1 MYARKNMKEL
11 AQLLNEML
19 AAGVIENYALF
30 GAVAQMRYTE
40 PIATIDA
47 DLLIAVP
54 SQKGLDILSGV
65 YEFCSKKGYQTE
77 GEAIK
82 VGAWPVQFMPA
93 FSPLTREA
101 MEQAEVA
108 DFEGVPLRVVRADYL
123 ALIALSVGRP
133 KDFTRILALLE
144 SGSIKREDIGKL
156 AGRFGL
162 SEAWKRFGKRFF
174 NE

>member
-1 MYARKNMKEL
+1 MKEL

-40 PIATIDA
+40 PVATIDA

-54 SQKGLDILSGV
+54 SQKGLDVLNGV
-65 YEFCSKKGYQTE
+65 YKFCSKKGFQPE

-93 FSPLTREA
+93 FSPLTQEA
-101 MEQAEVA
+101 MERAETA

-123 ALIALSVGRP
+123 AVIALSVGRS
-133 KDFTRILALLE
+133 KDLTRILALIE
-144 SGSIKREDIGKL
+144 SGSIKREEIRKL

-162 SEAWKRFGKRFF
+162 AEAWKKFEKKFSD
-174 NE
+174 E

>member
-1 MYARKNMKEL
+1 MKEL

-40 PIATIDA
+40 PVATIDA

-54 SQKGLDILSGV
+54 EKKGLDILKGV
-65 YEFCSKKGYQTE
+65 YAFCSKKGYPIE

-82 VGAWPVQFMPA
+82 VGAWPVQFIPA
-93 FSPLTREA
+93 FSPLTQEA
-101 MEQAEVA
+101 MEKAETA

-123 ALIALSVGRP
+123 AVIALSVGRP
-133 KDFTRILALLE
+133 KDLTRILALIE
-144 SGSIKREDIGKL
+144 SGSIKLEEIRKL
-156 AGRFGL
+156 AGKFGL
-162 SEAWKRFGKRFF
+162 SEAWKRFGKKFSD
-174 NE
+174 EK